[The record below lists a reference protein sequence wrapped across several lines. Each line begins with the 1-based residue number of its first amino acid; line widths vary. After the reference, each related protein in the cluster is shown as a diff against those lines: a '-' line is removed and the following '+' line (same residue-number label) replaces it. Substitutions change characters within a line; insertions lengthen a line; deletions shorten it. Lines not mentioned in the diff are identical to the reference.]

1 MLGDR
6 GESKSESGSQQATP
20 RVCPPTP
27 ICCLPESF
35 GRTQTWGLTQVCGTD
50 GSGCWAAITK
60 YHRHSVGE
68 TEINLT
74 VLEARSPRSGCQ
86 PAGVLVRTL
95 FLVLRWPPAF
105 CVLTQQREGDS
116 QPLIPHLNQ
125 PPLRTSLE
133 STFPFG
139 EYGFHPCSGAKIL
152 LLQTDSLPTELPG
165 NFKISHTMGQL
176 SPRTASRE
184 ARMLQLLSL
193 CSPEPVFHKT
203 IMHATTRPAPV
214 PHN

>member
-6 GESKSESGSQQATP
+6 GESESESGSQQATP

-60 YHRHSVGE
+60 YHRHSVDE

-133 STFPFG
+133 STFPCG

-152 LLQTDSLPTELPG
+152 LLQADSLPTELPG
-165 NFKISHTMGQL
+165 TFKISHTMEQL

-193 CSPEPVFHKT
+193 FSRASVPQDN
-203 IMHATTRPAPV
+203 HAR
-214 PHN
+214 NN

>member
-6 GESKSESGSQQATP
+6 GESESESGSQQATP

-60 YHRHSVGE
+60 YHRHSVDE

-133 STFPFG
+133 STFPCG

-152 LLQTDSLPTELPG
+152 LLQADSLPTELPG
-165 NFKISHTMGQL
+165 NFKISHTMEQL

-193 CSPEPVFHKT
+193 FSRASVPQDN
-203 IMHATTRPAPV
+203 HAG
-214 PHN
+214 NN

>member
-6 GESKSESGSQQATP
+6 GESESESGSQQATP

-60 YHRHSVGE
+60 YHRHSVDE
-68 TEINLT
+68 TEINLP

-133 STFPFG
+133 STFPCG

-152 LLQTDSLPTELPG
+152 LLQADSLPTELPG
-165 NFKISHTMGQL
+165 NFKISHTMEQL

-193 CSPEPVFHKT
+193 FSRASVPQDN
-203 IMHATTRPAPV
+203 HAR
-214 PHN
+214 NN

>member
-6 GESKSESGSQQATP
+6 GESESESGSQQATP

-60 YHRHSVGE
+60 YHRHSVDE

-133 STFPFG
+133 STFPCG

-152 LLQTDSLPTELPG
+152 LLQADSLPTELPG
-165 NFKISHTMGQL
+165 NFKISHTMEQL

-193 CSPEPVFHKT
+193 FSRASVPQDN
-203 IMHATTRPAPV
+203 HAR
-214 PHN
+214 NN